1 MAPRVLPPD
10 IESILTIYLRDTLRG
25 LGYDVQVGNKEPGET
40 LRLPLA
46 RPLVVVR
53 DDGGAAG
60 SWITFQRTVGVSV
73 LAGTRLNDKPAKDLA
88 RLVYALLTDDQL
100 MLADGSDIAA
110 INLEGCLGPTSVP
123 DVIDVSRQYMS
134 VEYIVMGS
142 WES

>member
-10 IESILTIYLRDTLRG
+10 IESVLTVYLRDTLRA
-25 LGYDVQVGNKEPGET
+25 LGYDVQVGNKEPGDA
-40 LRLPLA
+40 LRLPLT
-46 RPLVVVR
+46 RPLIVVR

-88 RLVYALLTDDQL
+88 RLVYALLADDQL
-100 MLADGSDIAA
+100 LADGSDIAA
-110 INLEGCLGPTSVP
+110 INLESCLGPTSVP
-123 DVIDVSRQYMS
+123 DAIDVSRQYMS